1 MNRTVLIGRT
11 TKDIELS
18 YSPNGV
24 AVAKFTLAVNRPF
37 KNANGERETDFI
49 TCVAFRKTAE
59 TMANYLTKGNQVGVE
74 GRIQT
79 GRYERD
85 GKTVFTTDVSV
96 DQFYFLESKKDKQ
109 QASQSN
115 QQTQQ
120 YQQQSPQNNPIAQQ
134 GTQITDSDLPF

>member
-96 DQFYFLESKKDKQ
+96 DQFYFLESKKD
-109 QASQSN
+109 
-115 QQTQQ
+115 
-120 YQQQSPQNNPIAQQ
+120 
-134 GTQITDSDLPF
+134 